1 MLDKNVRASI
11 ADAMYSWNRESVA
24 QRVAESERLRTEF
37 LDRFPI
43 ASWHEMPLSD
53 YALGQSTQDTVCWW
67 MEYRPGLAPSMKGGS
82 AHKHLVFRS
91 RNGSWNFPNEYDS
104 VEAAWSAIREGFAQM
119 LDLAIQGQYEDAD
132 DIKVLTGAPALR
144 TKLLYTYFPNDL
156 VPVSSKADIDYHL
169 RAVGQESS
177 AASVIRANLQLLNSL
192 RSIPELSGLS
202 TLELGFFLYHWN
214 SPRQSS
220 KVVKIAPG
228 ELGKFW
234 DECHSNGYIC
244 VGWDDVGDLSQF
256 ESKDAFRDEFRNHY
270 PYNGVEQQVSRKA
283 NELWTLRELQ
293 PGDQVIANR
302 GTTEVLGIGTV
313 NDVGYVWRTDRE
325 VFRHTLGVDWDTTKA
340 GPIAPVK
347 AWATTTVSKVPATL
361 SRQIIGTKVTTKPVE
376 SDQQYVDIEDA
387 LRRRGQVVLFGPPGT
402 GKTYLADRAA
412 IWLLDG
418 GKESETANAMLG
430 DEHGV
435 AARRAA
441 LSKTPGGSTTAAR
454 LTRVTFHPSYSY
466 EDFIEGFRPQ
476 QSDSGTMQLVL
487 TDGIFKRVCKA
498 ARSDPKNQYIVLIDE
513 LNRGN
518 IPKIFGE
525 LITLI
530 EKDKRGLT
538 VQLPQSGDQFS
549 VPENVL
555 IIGTMNTADRSIH
568 LLDTALRRRF
578 QFIEL
583 MPNSD
588 LLEGTTVGALALD
601 AFLDGLNNEVR
612 KRFGREKQIGHSMFY
627 QDGQVVDTPEQFAS
641 MFRYELLPLLQEYLY
656 DDYRALA
663 DLLGG
668 VIDPEAQRI
677 AEIASDADALCAELA
692 VKFGSAS
699 A

>member
-1 MLDKNVRASI
+1 M
-11 ADAMYSWNRESVA
+11 
-24 QRVAESERLRTEF
+24 
-37 LDRFPI
+37 
-43 ASWHEMPLSD
+43 
-53 YALGQSTQDTVCWW
+53 
-67 MEYRPGLAPSMKGGS
+67 
-82 AHKHLVFRS
+82 
-91 RNGSWNFPNEYDS
+91 
-104 VEAAWSAIREGFAQM
+104 
-119 LDLAIQGQYEDAD
+119 
-132 DIKVLTGAPALR
+132 
-144 TKLLYTYFPNDL
+144 
-156 VPVSSKADIDYHL
+156 
-169 RAVGQESS
+169 
-177 AASVIRANLQLLNSL
+177 LNSL

-663 DLLGG
+663 DLLGA